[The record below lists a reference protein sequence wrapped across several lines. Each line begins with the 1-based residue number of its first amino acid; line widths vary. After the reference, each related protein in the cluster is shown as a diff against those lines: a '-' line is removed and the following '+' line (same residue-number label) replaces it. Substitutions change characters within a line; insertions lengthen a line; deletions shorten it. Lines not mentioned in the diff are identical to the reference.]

1 MARKIKIILEK
12 TQLGYYAFTDD
23 SSRIQVTGN
32 SVQEVKENVL
42 KAIEERLLQLEE
54 QGRIEKAEK
63 IRNSEVKYLLQ
74 V

>member
-54 QGRIEKAEK
+54 QGRSEKAEK